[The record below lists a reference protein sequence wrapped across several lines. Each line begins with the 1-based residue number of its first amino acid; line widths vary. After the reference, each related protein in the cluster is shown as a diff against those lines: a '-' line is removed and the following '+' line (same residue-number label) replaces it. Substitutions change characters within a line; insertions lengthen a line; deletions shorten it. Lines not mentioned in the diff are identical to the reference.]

1 MKEAK
6 IKKIWTKKNKEE
18 VLSLFKEGVGKST
31 VLCFLG
37 ISRDTFYNWLKKDLN
52 SCNEE
57 CVELYKDF
65 QETIGRGELASQSWW
80 EEKGRK
86 NIDNREFNTP
96 LYNFNMKN
104 MFRKDY
110 GDEQKIQL
118 SGDLSIDLSQK
129 IKNAQERQKEYNE
142 N

>member
-1 MKEAK
+1 MTATK

-31 VLCFLG
+31 ILCLLG
-37 ISRDTFYNWLKKDLN
+37 VSRYTFYNWLKKDLN
-52 SCNEE
+52 SCDKE

-65 QETIGRGELASQSWW
+65 QETIKQGEAASQSWW
-80 EEKGRK
+80 EEKGR
-86 NIDNREFNTP
+86 NNLDNREFNTA

-110 GDEQKIQL
+110 GDEQKIEL
-118 SGDLSIDLSQK
+118 KGDLSLNLGEK
-129 IKNAQERQKEYNE
+129 IKKAQERAIED
-142 N
+142 

>member
-1 MKEAK
+1 MTVST

-18 VLSLFKEGVGKST
+18 VLSLLKDGVGKST
-31 VLCFLG
+31 VLCLLG
-37 ISRDTFYNWLKKDLN
+37 VSRDTFYKWLKKDLN
-52 SCNEE
+52 SCDKE

-65 QETIGRGELASQSWW
+65 QETIRQGEAASQSWW

-86 NIDNREFNTP
+86 NLDNREFNTA

-110 GDEQKIQL
+110 GDEQKLEVKGEI
-118 SGDLSIDLSQK
+118 SIDLLAK
-129 IKNAQERQKEYNE
+129 IKNAQKRAIED
-142 N
+142 